1 MCKNELQHGGK
12 LQLLT
17 PEKYKGYACHPAED
31 RTTRQVVN
39 ATIERCADMNHWYDL
54 KIVFEDGHIFEDS
67 SASIRGCKQI
77 FAFQCSAGS
86 KWVNEE
92 LTNNEKYE

>member
-1 MCKNELQHGGK
+1 
-12 LQLLT
+12 
-17 PEKYKGYACHPAED
+17 
-31 RTTRQVVN
+31 
-39 ATIERCADMNHWYDL
+39 MNHWYDL

>member
-1 MCKNELQHGGK
+1 MAEERKTVDAMLNEQKEQKSAKKNMCKNELQHGGK

-39 ATIERCADMNHWYDL
+39 ATML
-54 KIVFEDGHIFEDS
+54 KFVFTHILLRLD
-67 SASIRGCKQI
+67 
-77 FAFQCSAGS
+77 
-86 KWVNEE
+86 
-92 LTNNEKYE
+92 Y